1 MSISRQVSAWLHGL
15 RYEDL
20 PVEVVHQS
28 KRHLLD
34 WLGVLVGGATHETV
48 TMVDRTTRI
57 IGGGAP
63 QATAIG
69 SGDRHSVTQA
79 ALANGVAAHVLDYD
93 DTHLPTSVH
102 PTSPVAS
109 AALAVAEWKQLS
121 GRDLILAHVAGVE
134 VECQLGLSLAPGHYD
149 AGWHSTS
156 TLGTIGASAAVCKL
170 LGLEEDAI
178 NRGLGIAAAQA
189 GGFREAFGTMVK
201 SFHVGKAA
209 SNGVLSGLLAAEGF
223 TSADDPI
230 GGRRGFAS
238 VFSDT
243 VDLEKVRE
251 LGSWQIL
258 EVSLKPYSCGVVV
271 HPSIDGMRW
280 LHEKHGFQA
289 QDVERVNL
297 RVHPLVVDLT
307 GIKQPATGLQGK
319 FSVYYAVASALLD
332 GNVRE
337 QQFTDEQVHRPEV
350 AALLPRI
357 HAQVDGQMSSNQAV
371 VSVALTDGRVLEHR
385 VDGALGTPANPLS
398 DDAVAEK
405 FVSLVAPVIGGRR
418 ADELVARVFALQD
431 MGAAGELIDMLKPEP
446 AAQS

>member
-1 MSISRQVSAWLHGL
+1 LSISRQASAWLHGL

-20 PVEVVHQS
+20 PAEVVHQS

-48 TMVDRTTRI
+48 MIVERTARTM
-57 IGGGAP
+57 GGGAP
-63 QATAIG
+63 QATSIG
-69 SGDRHSVTQA
+69 SGTRHSVTQA

-121 GRDLILAHVAGVE
+121 GRDLILAHVVGVE
-134 VECQLGLSLAPGHYD
+134 IECQLGLSVSPGHYA

-170 LGLEEDAI
+170 LGLDEDAT

-209 SNGVLSGLLAAEGF
+209 SNGVLAGLLGAEGL

-243 VDLEKVRE
+243 FDRETVGE

-258 EVSLKPYSCGVVV
+258 DVSLKPYSCGVVV

-280 LHEKHGFQA
+280 LHGKHGFKVS
-289 QDVERVNL
+289 DVESVDL

-307 GIKQPATGLQGK
+307 GIEQPTTGLQGK

-337 QQFTDEQVHRPEV
+337 QQFTDQQVRRPEA

-357 HAQVDGQMSSNQAV
+357 RAQVDNQLGSQQAV
-371 VSVALTDGRVLEHR
+371 VSVTLADGRVLEQR
-385 VDGALGTPANPLS
+385 VDAALGTPANPLS

-405 FVSLVAPVIGGRR
+405 FASLVQPVIGGDR
-418 ADELVARVFALQD
+418 ADDLAARVFALQD
-431 MGAAGELIDMLKPEP
+431 MGSVDELIEMLKPGF
-446 AAQS
+446 AAES